1 VDKVRSKMQ
10 LVVATSFYILEDK
23 MVIMGR
29 QMYLLDVKV
38 HESRFS
44 ILLKSTKMYRDLNFF
59 Y

>member
-1 VDKVRSKMQ
+1 MQ

-23 MVIMGR
+23 MVIMSR

-44 ILLKSTKMYRDLNFF
+44 ILPKSTKMYRDLNFF